1 MCTTS
6 IIDEYYSEREETE
19 MGLFSG
25 IQNVLGLNKQK
36 YSAPTVKDYSKCM
49 QAMIKNQHAN
59 DDVLAVLTREVA
71 HSKAIGNLK
80 HYKQSIETLGV
91 DAALMAVINDG
102 EQLSRYMGRSIPAVT
117 PDNATLVATICVEGL
132 SESIAATES
141 VTSTSF
147 FGELKEKALAFI
159 DSMLERNVQQKKLVE
174 ACDGSKANAEA
185 EVTGFSKEQLDAML
199 DAIPALVDKVIA
211 CVDAK
216 ACEID
221 EATASLLGVFG
232 YKYESGTVSNG
243 DAKVV
248 AETKKLSDFGITGDD
263 IPALV
268 SKLSAAMDAVD
279 KLASVKEK
287 LGGHMDSGAE
297 EASSIG
303 ADDAA
308 AAFGGNTDVSSN
320 ASESS
325 VKSGTVASASEGL
338 SSDGAAAPVAEVP
351 EVASEV
357 SKAESVASTKSF
369 AANVIVILDLINEFV
384 NEIAVQFISICEP
397 GDEASSSSESS
408 NGVSSE
414 LPPGDEVVPEGGA
427 APAAPAEGDDLNEGG
442 AAAPVAPVEE
452 AGTVQQEP
460 VVEVQPV
467 IHPDGCQCEE
477 CKAKH
482 VAGCQCESC
491 KAKAAEA
498 VGTVESGAGGEPANT
513 NADNATTLVS
523 PEASSVVEAPPA
535 EEAVAPVE
543 EAAPAEEAVP
553 PVEGEE
559 VIEGSDGKSS
569 SSSDSSEEASTE
581 SFQFLRF

>member
-1 MCTTS
+1 M
-6 IIDEYYSEREETE
+6 IDEYYSEREETE

-49 QAMIKNQHAN
+49 QAMIKNQHAS
-59 DDVLAVLTREVA
+59 DDVLAVLAREVA

-132 SESIAATES
+132 SESISATES

-185 EVTGFSKEQLDAML
+185 EVTGFSKEQLEAML

-287 LGGHMDSGAE
+287 LGGHMDKGAE
-297 EASSIG
+297 EASSVG
-303 ADDAA
+303 ASDAA
-308 AAFGGNTDVSSN
+308 AAFGGNTDVSSG
-320 ASESS
+320 ASASS
-325 VKSGTVASASEGL
+325 IKSGTVASASEGL

-351 EVASEV
+351 EVASEA

-427 APAAPAEGDDLNEGG
+427 APAAPVEGDDLNDAG
-442 AAAPVAPVEE
+442 AAAPVAE
-452 AGTVQQEP
+452 AGVVQQEP
-460 VVEVQPV
+460 IVEPQPV

-513 NADNATTLVS
+513 NADNATTLVA
-523 PEASSVVEAPPA
+523 PEASSVVAEPPA
-535 EEAVAPVE
+535 GEVAAPAEAAPVE
-543 EAAPAEEAVP
+543 E
-553 PVEGEE
+553 
-559 VIEGSDGKSS
+559 ITSDDDKSSDKSS
-569 SSSDSSEEASTE
+569 SSEKSSEEASNKGFT
-581 SFQFLRF
+581 FLRF